1 MKLSKYKDY
10 LFLHGVLLVYVVC
23 MFLEKYNGRF
33 EFLSPDFIFFYI
45 IVVGVLGIYALLW
58 QQALKRIDLN
68 VAYANKSA
76 TVIWGIILG
85 ALIFQEPI
93 TIATIIEAVL
103 VFIGIILVV
112 PNE

>member
-1 MKLSKYKDY
+1 MKLSNYKNY

-23 MFLEKYNGRF
+23 MLLEKYSGRF
-33 EFLSPDFIFFYI
+33 EFLSPDFILFYI

-76 TVIWGIILG
+76 TVVWGIILSV
-85 ALIFQEPI
+85 LLFQETI
-93 TIATIIEAVL
+93 TVTTIIGAIL

-112 PNE
+112 PKE